1 MPQIPPYTNTMNE
14 QAQEIELES
23 VIKQEEL
30 HPPKEQKRDS
40 KKEEKIVY
48 DYVVYLNDPN
58 RNAQQNYPTNYI
70 STTKY
75 TWYNFIPKNLWHQ
88 LVYRLSNI
96 YFIVTMIFAL
106 IPGVSPIFPI
116 TSILP
121 VVFILGTTA
130 IKDAYE
136 DFVIRFFEV
145 NLTYIY

>member
-1 MPQIPPYTNTMNE
+1 MSKVPSTNYTINE
-14 QAQEIELES
+14 LPNEIELQSITKES
-23 VIKQEEL
+23 
-30 HPPKEQKRDS
+30 PKEQKRDS
-40 KKEEKIVY
+40 KKEEKIIY

-58 RNAQQNYPTNYI
+58 RNAQQKHPSNYI

-88 LVYRLSNI
+88 LVHRLSNI

-136 DFVIRFFEV
+136 DFVI
-145 NLTYIY
+145 NYIVPS